1 MTPCG
6 NEDIQSFRIGYRSV
20 LAWQGICF
28 SGIFQ
33 SGCKPRLLLCAER
46 DQHCSPAASVLLQLL
61 SILRPASVLP
71 LLPQAESLLCP
82 MSLGS
87 LLVFALNL
95 NPWIS
100 TCSAAIGWAL
110 QPPLG
115 THLCLMELVSSLCPS
130 WIGSGVP
137 CSAQTVKLPPGSVH
151 YIPLLLV
158 SLFEVWFCCL
168 SPLSVVK
175 GQP

>member
-6 NEDIQSFRIGYRSV
+6 NEDIQSFRIGYWAM

-33 SGCKPRLLLCAER
+33 SGCKPWLLLCAER
-46 DQHCSPAASVLLQLL
+46 DQHCSSAASVLLQLL
-61 SILRPASVLP
+61 SILQPSSVQRPF
-71 LLPQAESLLCP
+71 LPQAESLLCP

-87 LLVFALNL
+87 LLVFPLNL

-100 TCSAAIGWAL
+100 TCSAATGWAL

-115 THLCLMELVSSLCPS
+115 THLCLSEQPLCLMELVSSLCLS
-130 WIGSGVP
+130 LFGSGVP
-137 CSAQTVKLPPGSVH
+137 CSAQTVKLPRGSVR

-158 SLFEVWFCCL
+158 S
-168 SPLSVVK
+168 
-175 GQP
+175 

>member
-6 NEDIQSFRIGYRSV
+6 NEDIQSFRIGYRAV

-28 SGIFQ
+28 SGILQ
-33 SGCKPRLLLCAER
+33 SGCKP
-46 DQHCSPAASVLLQLL
+46 QLL
-61 SILRPASVLP
+61 RGTSTAARQRPSCSSFCPSCSQPACC

-82 MSLGS
+82 MTLGS

-95 NPWIS
+95 NLWIS
-100 TCSAAIGWAL
+100 TCSAAVGWAL

-115 THLCLMELVSSLCPS
+115 THLCLSEQPLCLMELVSSLCPS
-130 WIGSGVP
+130 WFGSGVP
-137 CSAQTVKLPPGSVH
+137 CSAQTVKLPPGSVR

-158 SLFEVWFCCL
+158 S
-168 SPLSVVK
+168 
-175 GQP
+175 